1 MWKRLTGLLLAAL
14 LLWSCCAAQAEDPAY
29 ATTGRFVRAL
39 QGAGIAC
46 EYQGVDEDGDECV
59 LVPSGD
65 LDIFCYFDEAC
76 TSASFYVWY
85 LASYEEAQLQD
96 VLLACSRLNAASGG
110 VCFTA
115 DDSDRTIT
123 ATMDLLLRAGTAG
136 EVALGAVQHLMAVLP
151 EARLAL
157 DVTRR
162 PAATA
167 LPSGSAPTAAPVRA
181 TVPPAPDQPAA
192 TPRPAQTVAPL
203 RAKSVVI
210 TVDTARVRSGPGV
223 TSPYL
228 LTAKKGDEF
237 PCLGESGDWYI
248 IDCNGRTG
256 FVSMSSAEAR

>member
-14 LLWSCCAAQAEDPAY
+14 LLWSCCAAQAEDPVY

-39 QGAGIAC
+39 EGAGIVC

-59 LVPSGD
+59 LIQSGD
-65 LDIFCYFDEAC
+65 MEIYCYFDEAC
-76 TSASFYVWY
+76 TSAAFYVWY
-85 LASYEEAQLQD
+85 LASYEAAQLQD

-115 DDSDRTIT
+115 DDSDRTVT

-136 EVALGAVQHLMAVLP
+136 EVALGAVQHLMTVLP
-151 EARLAL
+151 EARQAL

-167 LPSGSAPTAAPVRA
+167 VPSDAAATPVRPTAA
-181 TVPPAPDQPAA
+181 PAPDQPAA

-203 RAKSVVI
+203 RAQSVVI

-228 LTAKKGDEF
+228 LTAKKGEEF
-237 PCLGESGDWYI
+237 PCLGESGGWYI

>member
-1 MWKRLTGLLLAAL
+1 MWKRLTAL
-14 LLWSCCAAQAEDPAY
+14 LLVSLLMWSCGAAEEEPAY

-39 QGAGIAC
+39 SGAGIPC

-59 LVPSGD
+59 LIVSGD
-65 LDIFCYFDEAC
+65 MEIYCYFDEAC
-76 TSASFYVWY
+76 TSAAFYVWY
-85 LASYEEAQLQD
+85 LASYEESQLAD

-115 DDSDRTIT
+115 DDSDCTVT

-136 EVALGAVQHLMAVLP
+136 EVALGAAQHLMAILP
-151 EARLAL
+151 EAQQAL
-157 DVTRR
+157 DVSRRTAATPTPAADDMQYPVR
-162 PAATA
+162 PAAT
-167 LPSGSAPTAAPVRA
+167 PEPVRA
-181 TVPPAPDQPAA
+181 VS
-192 TPRPAQTVAPL
+192 TPRPAETVAPL
-203 RAKSVVI
+203 RARSVII

-228 LTAKKGDEF
+228 LTAHQGDEF